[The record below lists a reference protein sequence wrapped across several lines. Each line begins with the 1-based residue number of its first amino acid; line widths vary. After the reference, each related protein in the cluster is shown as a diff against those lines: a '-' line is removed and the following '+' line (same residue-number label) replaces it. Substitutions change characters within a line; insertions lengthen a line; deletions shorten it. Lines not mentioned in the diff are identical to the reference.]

1 MLSNIAQGD
10 RVAVVLTNHIQFS
23 LEGFKSK
30 PIVPAGGNV
39 IAYAAAY
46 RIRLMRR
53 FSCRS
58 YPESARPDKHM
69 AVLEPG
75 PSSHSKT
82 DAYFII
88 DSSGIADYIDEEY
101 NDDNDDGG

>member
-1 MLSNIAQGD
+1 
-10 RVAVVLTNHIQFS
+10 
-23 LEGFKSK
+23 
-30 PIVPAGGNV
+30 
-39 IAYAAAY
+39 
-46 RIRLMRR
+46 
-53 FSCRS
+53 
-58 YPESARPDKHM
+58 M

-82 DAYFII
+82 DAYFTI

>member
-1 MLSNIAQGD
+1 
-10 RVAVVLTNHIQFS
+10 
-23 LEGFKSK
+23 
-30 PIVPAGGNV
+30 
-39 IAYAAAY
+39 
-46 RIRLMRR
+46 MRR

-58 YPESARPDKHM
+58 YPESARPDKQM

-82 DAYFII
+82 DAYFTI
-88 DSSGIADYIDEEY
+88 DRSGIADCIDEEY